1 MIVSD
6 RGRPG
11 ADCCRVRGRRAAA
24 VVAEAPYLLAA
35 EGERVILAA
44 NVLAEAECPLVGT
57 AKENGVIDPEVL
69 WVCINRVALGGR
81 DFRRRP
87 VGLIAAMR

>member
-11 ADCCRVRGRRAAA
+11 ADCCRVRVRVRGRRAAA
-24 VVAEAPYLLAA
+24 VVAEAPYLPA

-57 AKENGVIDPEVL
+57 AKENGVIDP
-69 WVCINRVALGGR
+69 RGDLG
-81 DFRRRP
+81 
-87 VGLIAAMR
+87 VH

>member
-11 ADCCRVRGRRAAA
+11 ADCCHVRGRRAAA
-24 VVAEAPYLLAA
+24 VVAKAPYLPAA

-44 NVLAEAECPLVGT
+44 NVLAEAE
-57 AKENGVIDPEVL
+57 
-69 WVCINRVALGGR
+69 
-81 DFRRRP
+81 
-87 VGLIAAMR
+87 